1 MRLNLL
7 SVRLLPM
14 LLASAVALSACSDAN
29 LKPNPTSPE
38 YSGMGGPGDK
48 NTSRM
53 GDNGSLLTLG
63 VSKDQGNQGSGG
75 GAGLGVNAFLWRGA
89 LDTLSFMPLVS
100 ADPFGGVIVTEWY
113 QPQGAVGERF
123 KATAYILSTELRS
136 DALRVTM
143 FRQVQQGGQWVD
155 APMSKDTVDEIE
167 NKVLSRARALKAQT
181 ATSG

>member
-1 MRLNLL
+1 MAMRPT
-7 SVRLLPM
+7 VHFV
-14 LLASAVALSACSDAN
+14 LLAGLLALSACSGSPDV
-29 LKPNPTSPE
+29 KPNPTAPD
-38 YSGMGGPGDK
+38 YAGPGSPGDRL
-48 NTSRM
+48 TSRVD
-53 GDNGSLLTLG
+53 GGGLVLG
-63 VSKDQGNQGSGG
+63 IGKGQDNQGGG

-89 LDTLSFMPLVS
+89 LDTLSFMPLAS

-155 APMSKDTVDEIE
+155 APMSKDTADEIE

-181 ATSG
+181 ASSG